1 MNRYVNAGLV
11 AVMIAGAASV
21 YQLKYEVELAAG
33 HLAAVKRDIE
43 KEKEAIALLQ
53 AEWSLLNQPS
63 RLQALVERHGE
74 YLKLAPLTASQI
86 GTLAD
91 VPDRPPP
98 PPVDESE
105 FTASIPGHDPIS
117 TLLAQ

>member
-1 MNRYVNAGLV
+1 MNRYVNAVLV
-11 AVMIAGAASV
+11 AAMMAGVGSV
-21 YQLKYEVELAAG
+21 YQLKYQVELAAE
-33 HLAAVKRDIE
+33 HLAEVKREIN

-63 RLQALVERHGE
+63 RLQALVERHGD
-74 YLKLAPLTASQI
+74 YLKLEPLKPQQL

-98 PPVDESE
+98 AQEDGDM
-105 FTASIPGHDPIS
+105 TASIPGQDPIS
-117 TLLAQ
+117 TFLAQ